1 MSLGRATPAAAAL
14 PADRSAGR
22 ILVVTGHF
30 PPAPGGVQ
38 TFTWEMLRRM
48 PADRL
53 VVVAPAHPDAA
64 AFDAGLDFPVI
75 RRRAYYLVRDLR
87 RIVADYNITTCWIPA
102 VAPIGLAA
110 PFIRRAG
117 VRRIVGSTHGQ
128 ELGWLRV
135 WATRRALRAMIG
147 ALDAVTYLSAYTRE
161 RLQQELDHPER
172 MFQLVGGVDTE
183 IFRPGHPDPQARKRL
198 ALPAGR
204 TVISVA
210 RLVRRKGH
218 DMVIRAWPRILEAVP
233 DAQLVIPGTGV
244 YRSELE
250 KLAEQTG
257 VRDRVH
263 FTGYLPVED
272 LCAALNLSDAF
283 VLACRDDRR
292 GLQTEGLG
300 LSTLEASA
308 TGLPVVVG
316 LSGGSG
322 DSVIDGVT
330 GFLVDSSGPDQIASA
345 LITLLTDPARA
356 KAMGA
361 RGAEWVQRTWTWD
374 TAVDRLTRLLA
385 GEPVGA
391 TYADELPVD
400 LTVDETVAA
409 DAGAGA
415 S

>member
-1 MSLGRATPAAAAL
+1 MPAA
-14 PADRSAGR
+14 PARPGQGR
-22 ILVVTGHF
+22 VLVVTGHF

-48 PADRL
+48 PAERL

-64 AFDAGLDFPVI
+64 EFDAGLDFPVI
-75 RRRAYYLVRDLR
+75 RRRAYYLIRDLR
-87 RIVADYNITTCWIPA
+87 RIVRVYDVSSCWIPA

-110 PFIRRAG
+110 PFVRRAG

-135 WATRRALRAMIG
+135 WPTRRALRRMIG

-161 RLQQELDHPER
+161 HLRPVVDHPDR
-172 MFQLVGGVDTE
+172 MFQLVGGVNTE
-183 IFRPGHPDPQARKRL
+183 IFRAGAADPGARDRL
-198 ALPAGR
+198 RLPAGP

-218 DMVIRAWPRILEAVP
+218 DMVIRAWPRVLQAVP
-233 DAQLVIPGTGV
+233 DAQLVVPGTGV
-244 YRSELE
+244 YRPDLE
-250 KLAEQTG
+250 ELAEQVG

-263 FTGYLPVED
+263 FTGYLPIDD
-272 LCAALNLSDAF
+272 LAAALDLSDAF

-316 LSGGSG
+316 VSGGSG
-322 DSVIDGVT
+322 DSLIDGVT
-330 GFLVDSSGPDQIASA
+330 GFLVDSSGPDEIATA
-345 LITLLTDPARA
+345 LITLLTDPPRARE
-356 KAMGA
+356 MGA
-361 RGAEWVQRTWTWD
+361 RGAQWVERTWTWPA
-374 TAVDRLTRLLA
+374 AVDRLTRLLA

-391 TYADELPVD
+391 TYSDELPVD
-400 LTVDETVAA
+400 LTA
-409 DAGAGA
+409 DPGVTEDAVAGA

>member
-1 MSLGRATPAAAAL
+1 MPAA
-14 PADRSAGR
+14 PVSPIQPGQGR
-22 ILVVTGHF
+22 VLVVTGHF

-48 PADRL
+48 PAERL

-64 AFDAGLDFPVI
+64 EFDAGLDFPVI
-75 RRRAYYLVRDLR
+75 RRRAYYLIRDLR
-87 RIVADYNITTCWIPA
+87 RIVRDYDITSCWIPA

-110 PFIRRAG
+110 PFVRRAG

-135 WATRRALRAMIG
+135 WPTRRALRRMIG
-147 ALDAVTYLSAYTRE
+147 ALDAVTYLSAYTSE
-161 RLQQELDHPER
+161 HLLPVVDHPDR

-183 IFRPGHPDPQARKRL
+183 IFRAGAADPGARDRL
-198 ALPAGR
+198 QLPAGP

-218 DMVIRAWPRILEAVP
+218 DMVIRAWPRVLEAVP
-233 DAQLVIPGTGV
+233 EAQLVIPGTGV

-250 KLAEQTG
+250 QLAEQAG

-263 FTGYLPVED
+263 FTGYLPIDD
-272 LCAALNLSDAF
+272 LAAALDLSDAF

-316 LSGGSG
+316 QSGGSG
-322 DSVIDGVT
+322 DSLIDGVT
-330 GFLVDSSGPDQIASA
+330 GFLVDSSGPDEIATA
-345 LITLLTDPARA
+345 LITLLTDPPRARE
-356 KAMGA
+356 MGA
-361 RGAEWVQRTWTWD
+361 RGAQWVQRTWTWPA
-374 TAVDRLTRLLA
+374 AVDRLTRLLA
-385 GEPVGA
+385 GDPVGA
-391 TYADELPVD
+391 TYSDELPVD
-400 LTVDETVAA
+400 LTDDPSVPE
-409 DAGAGA
+409 DAVAGA